1 MDYTKYYEP
10 LVAVSSVDFNK
21 CFYCG
26 CEASTPDYIPPVS
39 FIHDW
44 RDGSREAEFIA
55 VPACNE
61 CVDLL
66 KKHNTGTL
74 GERFDVLKKLLAK
87 KYEKAVRVYTMW
99 SPEELEEM
107 DTAFQ
112 ISLGAGINLG
122 KETVSRL
129 RFNGFDYE
137 INGSITRVDKAP
149 DKRYQVFDETF
160 ENFKLAL
167 EYASHTYQI
176 KKGRLSELYF
186 ENGENF
192 DNAIKAFHRSL
203 AARKLLDAIE
213 KPCEV
218 FAKQYNQNRNVVIR
232 EVKQYLRADENFT
245 VNEALDKVYLLR
257 VKKGANTK
265 K

>member
-1 MDYTKYYEP
+1 MDYKKYYEP
-10 LVAVSSVDFNK
+10 LVAVNSSDFNR

-26 CEASTPDYIPPVS
+26 CEANHADYIPPIS

-55 VPACNE
+55 VPSCNE
-61 CVDLL
+61 CFDLL

-74 GERFDVLKKLLAK
+74 GERVDVLKKLLAK

-99 SPEELEEM
+99 SPEELEDM

-112 ISLGAGINLG
+112 ISLQAGINLG

-137 INGSITRVDKAP
+137 VDGSITRVGKAP
-149 DKRYQVFDETF
+149 NKPYKVFDETF
-160 ENFKLAL
+160 ENFKQAL

-176 KKGRLSELYF
+176 KKSRLSELYF

-192 DNAIKAFHRSL
+192 DSAIEAFHRSL
-203 AARKLLDAIE
+203 EARKLLDAIE

-218 FAKQYNQNRNVVIR
+218 FAEQYNQNRNLVIR
-232 EVKQYLRADENFT
+232 EVKKYLRADENLT
-245 VNEALDKVYLLR
+245 VKEALDKFYSLR
-257 VKKGANTK
+257 VC
-265 K
+265 

>member
-1 MDYTKYYEP
+1 MDYKKYYEP
-10 LVAVSSVDFNK
+10 LVAVHSVNFNQ

-44 RDGSREAEFIA
+44 RDGSRAAEFIA

-66 KKHNTGTL
+66 KRHNTGTL
-74 GERFDVLKKLLAK
+74 SERVDMLKKLLAK
-87 KYEKAVRVYTMW
+87 KYEKAVRVYNMW
-99 SPEELEEM
+99 NPEELEEM
-107 DTAFQ
+107 DAAFQ
-112 ISLGAGINLG
+112 ISLSAGINLG

-137 INGSITRVDKAP
+137 VDGSTTRVDKAP
-149 DKRYQVFDETF
+149 DKPYKVFDETF
-160 ENFKLAL
+160 ENFKVAL

-186 ENGENF
+186 ENGESF
-192 DNAIKAFHRSL
+192 AKAIEAFHGSL
-203 AARKLLDAIE
+203 EARRLLDAIE
-213 KPCEV
+213 KPCEA
-218 FAKQYNQNRNVVIR
+218 FATQYNQNRNLVIR
-232 EVKQYLRADENFT
+232 EVKKYLRADESLT
-245 VNEALDKVYLLR
+245 VKEALDRFYLVR
-257 VKKGANTK
+257 VKEERED
-265 K
+265 

>member
-10 LVAVSSVDFNK
+10 LVAVHSVDFNK

-26 CEASTPDYIPPVS
+26 CEAATSDYIPPIP
-39 FIHDW
+39 FIQDW
-44 RDGSREAEFIA
+44 RDGRREAEFIT
-55 VPACNE
+55 VPSCNE
-61 CVDLL
+61 CVDLM

-74 GERFDVLKKLLAK
+74 DERVDVLKNLLAK

-112 ISLGAGINLG
+112 ISLRAGINLG

-137 INGSITRVDKAP
+137 INGSTTTVGKTLDKHY
-149 DKRYQVFDETF
+149 KVFDKTF

-167 EYASHTYQI
+167 EYASSTYQI

-192 DNAIKAFHRSL
+192 DKAIEAFHRSVE
-203 AARKLLDAIE
+203 ARRLLDAIE
-213 KPCEV
+213 KPCEA
-218 FAKQYNQNRNVVIR
+218 FAKRYNQNRNLVIR
-232 EVKQYLRADENFT
+232 EVKKYLRADENLT
-245 VNEALDKVYLLR
+245 VKEALDTFYLLR
-257 VKKGANTK
+257 VKERRRD
-265 K
+265 

>member
-1 MDYTKYYEP
+1 MDYKKYYEP
-10 LVAVSSVDFNK
+10 LVAVHSVDFNK

-26 CEASTPDYIPPVS
+26 CEASTPDYIPPIS

-44 RDGSREAEFIA
+44 RDGSRDAEFIA

-61 CVDLL
+61 CAGLL
-66 KKHNTGTL
+66 KKHNSGTL
-74 GERFDVLKKLLAK
+74 GERFDALKKLLAN
-87 KYEKAVRVYTMW
+87 KYKKAVTVYNVW

-112 ISLGAGINLG
+112 ISLRAGINLG

-137 INGSITRVDKAP
+137 INGSITRVGKAP
-149 DKRYQVFDETF
+149 DKRYQVFDKTF

-192 DNAIKAFHRSL
+192 DSAIEAFHRSL
-203 AARKLLDAIE
+203 EARRLLDAIE
-213 KPCEV
+213 KPCEA
-218 FAKQYNQNRNVVIR
+218 FATQHNQNRNLVIR
-232 EVKQYLRADENFT
+232 EVKKYLRADENLT
-245 VNEALDKVYLLR
+245 VKEALDKFYLLR
-257 VKKGANTK
+257 VKEERKS
-265 K
+265 